1 MFTHT
6 FLEHP
11 HPQPK
16 KQKQNKT
23 KPKLYNIFLRKYM
36 IVLNLA
42 ICTDFS
48 AKPSTVREET
58 SLH

>member
-11 HPQPK
+11 PPPTKK
-16 KQKQNKT
+16 KQKQNKKT
-23 KPKLYNIFLRKYM
+23 KLYTTFLRKYM